1 MIPTPKERF
10 LANPALKQE
19 LGNIVAN
26 PAFQAAVEAAL
37 LTHSQ
42 NCANEDGPDAGYWK
56 NKGAFEFVKVLSNL
70 HNPVLKREHKDLDN
84 LPH

>member
-19 LGNIVAN
+19 LGNIISN
-26 PAFQAAVEAAL
+26 PSFQSALEAAL
-37 LTHSQ
+37 LTHAQ
-42 NCANEDGPDAGYWK
+42 NCAHEDGPDAGYWK
-56 NKGAFEFVKVLSNL
+56 TKGAFEFVKVLCSL
-70 HNPVLKREHKDLDN
+70 HNPAVERAFKDLDN